1 MLVGAAVSPSPARA
15 RRHPQAGADISFFFL
30 FPFKILFSLAGVRL
44 GNRSGKRGRRG
55 WKEGRKLRRFKSSA
69 RHGDALSLASVFRA
83 TLESRLSSG
92 GAAME
97 GILRIRMKH
106 MLVHAKI

>member
-55 WKEGRKLRRFKSSA
+55 RKEGSCGVLKAPRGTAMLFRLLRCFE
-69 RHGDALSLASVFRA
+69 LL
-83 TLESRLSSG
+83 
-92 GAAME
+92 
-97 GILRIRMKH
+97 
-106 MLVHAKI
+106 